1 VHAVSSHD
9 DRRRVSALTDT
20 AATRAEKRVQER
32 TAILKAAFGL
42 IGRSRDEPVSV
53 QQILDA
59 AGLSTRAF
67 YRHFRSKDELI
78 LTMCRTA
85 GDRVAAET
93 AGVLAA
99 AASPANAIEA
109 WIRHQLSVVYDP
121 RRARQT
127 SVLTSWEAR
136 SAAGMDHVVQEASA
150 ARRDTLA
157 AVIRR
162 GRDDGSF
169 PLVTDPDEDARAIAS
184 VVSGVIAA
192 RLAGEQT
199 PSWDAATRHTTRLF
213 LRAFGCSPD

>member
-1 VHAVSSHD
+1 
-9 DRRRVSALTDT
+9 LTDT
-20 AATRAEKRVQER
+20 AGPRAEKQNQER
-32 TAILKAAFGL
+32 KAILKAAFGL

-53 QQILDA
+53 QQILDS

-99 AASPANAIEA
+99 APSPAKAIEA
-109 WIRHQLSVVYDP
+109 WIHHQLSVVYDP

-136 SAAGMDHVVQEASA
+136 SAVGMDQVNQEASA
-150 ARRDTLA
+150 ARRATLA

-162 GRDDGSF
+162 GREDGSF
-169 PLVTDPDEDARAIAS
+169 PLVTDPEEDARAITS
-184 VVSGVIAA
+184 VVSGLIAA
-192 RLAGEQT
+192 RLAGEAT
-199 PSWDAATRHTTRLF
+199 PSWDAATAHTTQLF
-213 LRAFGCSPD
+213 VRAFGGEK

>member
-1 VHAVSSHD
+1 M
-9 DRRRVSALTDT
+9 TQGT
-20 AATRAEKRVQER
+20 ATRAEKQVVER
-32 TAILKAAFGL
+32 KAILKAAFGL
-42 IGRSRDEPVSV
+42 IGRSRDPVSV

-59 AGLSTRAF
+59 SGLSTRAF

-93 AGVLAA
+93 ADVLAGA
-99 AASPANAIEA
+99 ATPAEAVEA

-121 RRARQT
+121 RRVRQT

-136 SAAGMDHVVQEASA
+136 SAVGMDQVNQEASE
-150 ARRDTLA
+150 ARRVMLA

-169 PLVTDPDEDARAIAS
+169 PSATDPDEDARAIAS
-184 VVSGVIAA
+184 VVGGVISA
-192 RLAGEQT
+192 RLAGEAT
-199 PSWDAATRHTTRLF
+199 PSWEAATEHTTQLF
-213 LRAFGCSPD
+213 LRSFGAT